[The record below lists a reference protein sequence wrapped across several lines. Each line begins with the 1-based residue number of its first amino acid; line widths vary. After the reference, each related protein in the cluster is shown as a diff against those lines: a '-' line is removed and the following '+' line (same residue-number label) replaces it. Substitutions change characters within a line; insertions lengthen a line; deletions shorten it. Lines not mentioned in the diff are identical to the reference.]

1 MVTVTVS
8 DYGEWR
14 DAARTLVARE
24 QPPDDVV
31 WVASEAAQAVL
42 PLAGGDPP
50 PAPVNAAGGSSPA
63 RAAAAAVSG
72 GRLRV
77 PRAFVELAEAAASH
91 RNPARWDAL
100 YRLLWRIQREGAAV
114 LELTSD
120 PLIRMVSDMAG
131 QVRRDA
137 HKMHA
142 FVRFTPLTDAEGERY
157 VAWYRPDHLVVRR
170 AAPFFAERF
179 SSMRWSILTPDLSAH
194 WDGHALSFTSGV
206 PTPVAHATG
215 DVEELWRVY
224 YASVFNPARA
234 NLRATLREMP
244 LRRWAQLPEAA
255 LIPSL
260 LHSAQETT
268 EQTLRARAPVTA
280 RPFVPDT
287 TELEALRTA
296 AQSCQGCALH
306 ARATRTVF
314 GEGAPGA
321 RVVLVGEQPGDAED
335 VQGRPFVGPA
345 GQVLD
350 DALRA
355 AGIDRASVYL
365 TNAVKH
371 FSWEPR
377 GKRRIHQTPRMSE
390 MRACRP
396 WLEAELQAI
405 RPDVVVCLGATAAR
419 ALLGPQARVGALRG
433 KVIEGQAWAPRMVV
447 TVHPSAVLRGQERAQ
462 EYFQLLVGDL
472 TLIRPA
478 AIAGDPA
485 MG

>member
-1 MVTVTVS
+1 MVTITVTEFA
-8 DYGEWR
+8 EWR
-14 DAARTLVARE
+14 GAARTLLARGQTPDEVIWVARE
-24 QPPDDVV
+24 
-31 WVASEAAQAVL
+31 AEQAVL
-42 PLAGGDPP
+42 PLGGGDTLPP
-50 PAPVNAAGGSSPA
+50 PPDAT
-63 RAAAAAVSG
+63 SG
-72 GRLRV
+72 WRPRIPRL
-77 PRAFVELAEAAASH
+77 FVTLAEAAASH
-91 RNPARWDAL
+91 RSPSRWDAL
-100 YRLLWRIQREGAAV
+100 YRLLWRIHREGAAV
-114 LELTSD
+114 LELASD
-120 PLIRMVSDMAG
+120 AEVRTVSDMAA
-131 QVRRDA
+131 QVRRDE

-142 FVRFTPLTDAEGERY
+142 FVRFTPVTDAEGERY

-179 SSMRWSILTPDLSAH
+179 SAMRWSILTPDLSAH
-194 WDGHALSFTSGV
+194 WDLHQLSFTSGV
-206 PTPVAHATG
+206 PTPVAHASG

-260 LHSAQETT
+260 LNSAPEVI
-268 EQTLRARAPVTA
+268 EQVLRVRAPDTA

-287 TELEALRTA
+287 TQLEDLRAA
-296 AQSCQGCALH
+296 AQSCRGCRLYE
-306 ARATRTVF
+306 RATQAVF
-314 GEGAPGA
+314 GEGRHDA

-335 VQGRPFVGPA
+335 LQGRPFVGPA

-355 AGIDRASVYL
+355 AAIDRASVYL

-396 WLEAELQAI
+396 WLEAELQAL
-405 RPDVVVCLGATAAR
+405 RPEVVVCLGATAAR
-419 ALLGPQARVGALRG
+419 SLLGPQARVGTLRG

-447 TVHPSAVLRGQERAQ
+447 TVHPSAVLRSEERRE
-462 EYFQLLVGDL
+462 EYFQMLVEDL
-472 TLIRPA
+472 KLIRRA
-478 AIAGDPA
+478 ANSGDQA